1 MALKKR
7 RKLKVKNFIIFI
19 IIILIVIYAFFKA
32 TSFVYKLI
40 FVKNETVTTKEKE
53 SKKKA
58 TKKDIIEPIDS
69 LKLKY
74 QKLDNI
80 NEKIDFFIN
89 DNIDRYIKY
98 KEKHTNLSN
107 EQVVVNVNIGL
118 DNDYYTNT
126 KPAINL
132 NTNYILVNKYNS
144 LSKDYEPDNLKSIDK
159 KYSIDGMRMVNYAKE
174 AFEEMS
180 KDALKEKMHIIA
192 MSTYRSYNYQV
203 NLFNKYAKKDGL
215 EAANT
220 YSAKAGFSE
229 HQTGLAVDVYNGT
242 VNYTSF
248 EKTKE
253 FNWMTE
259 NAYKYGFILRFPKD
273 KENETGYKYESWHY
287 RYVGKEIAEYIHNEK
302 ISFEEY
308 YVRFIENKEK
318 KYRLVNK
325 K

>member
-40 FVKNETVTTKEKE
+40 FVKNETVTTNGKE

-69 LKLKY
+69 LKAKY

-98 KEKHTNLSN
+98 KEKNTNLSN
-107 EQVVVNVNIGL
+107 EQVVINVNIGL

-126 KPAINL
+126 KPTINL

-287 RYVGKEIAEYIHNEK
+287 RYVGKEIAEYIHNK
-302 ISFEEY
+302 NISFEEY

-318 KYRLVNK
+318 K
-325 K
+325 

>member
-40 FVKNETVTTKEKE
+40 FVKNETVTTNEKE

-69 LKLKY
+69 LKAKY

-80 NEKIDFFIN
+80 NEKRDFFIN

-98 KEKHTNLSN
+98 KEKNTNLSN

-126 KPAINL
+126 KPTINL

-203 NLFNKYAKKDGL
+203 DLFNKYAKKDGL

-287 RYVGKEIAEYIHNEK
+287 RYVGKEIAEYIHNK
-302 ISFEEY
+302 NISFEEY

-318 KYRLVNK
+318 K
-325 K
+325 

>member
-1 MALKKR
+1 
-7 RKLKVKNFIIFI
+7 
-19 IIILIVIYAFFKA
+19 VIYAFFKA

-40 FVKNETVTTKEKE
+40 FVKNETVTTNGKE
-53 SKKKA
+53 SKKKT

-69 LKLKY
+69 LKAKY

-98 KEKHTNLSN
+98 KEKNTNLSN

-203 NLFNKYAKKDGL
+203 DLFNKYAKKDGL

-259 NAYKYGFILRFPKD
+259 NAWTSCANDYMRIP
-273 KENETGYKYESWHY
+273 
-287 RYVGKEIAEYIHNEK
+287 K
-302 ISFEEY
+302 ISLPCHLPLETEMRS
-308 YVRFIENKEK
+308 VSPVLE
-318 KYRLVNK
+318 
-325 K
+325 

>member
-19 IIILIVIYAFFKA
+19 IIVLIMLYMIFKA
-32 TSFVYKLI
+32 GCFVYKLI
-40 FVKNETVTTKEKE
+40 FVKEEVVTTKKKEDKKVTEKKTE
-53 SKKKA
+53 NQPV
-58 TKKDIIEPIDS
+58 DP
-69 LKLKY
+69 LKEEY

-80 NEKIDFFIN
+80 NEKIDFFIT

-98 KEKHTNLSN
+98 KEKHSDLSN
-107 EQVVVNVNIGL
+107 EQIVVNVNIGL

-126 KPAINL
+126 KPATNL

-144 LSKDYEPDNLKSIDK
+144 LSKDYVPDNLKALDK
-159 KYSIDGMRMVNYAKE
+159 KYSIDGMKMVSYAKD

-180 KDALKEKMHIIA
+180 KDATKEKLHIIA
-192 MSTYRSYNYQV
+192 MSTYRSYDYQV

-253 FNWMTE
+253 FTWMNE
-259 NAYKYGFILRFPKD
+259 NAHKYGFILRYPKE
-273 KENETGYKYESWHY
+273 KENITGYSYESWHY
-287 RYVGKEIAEYIHNEK
+287 RYVGKEIAEYIHNNN
-302 ISFEEY
+302 ITYDEY

-318 KYRLVNK
+318 N
-325 K
+325 